1 MIKIYR
7 ASKVLNVLFEICTIT
22 LPPFFAS
29 SFAVFTV
36 SGGIKGGTDHNLKMT
51 IIFAVFAALNLHV
64 FYQGVKT
71 LEDCECVRMQFSVHC
86 LIFFIRISSQSLIQ
100 TNQQHS

>member
-7 ASKVLNVLFEICTIT
+7 TPKVLNVLFEIFTIA
-22 LPPFFAS
+22 LPPFFAF

-36 SGGIKGGTDHNLKMT
+36 SGGIKGGTDHNLEMT
-51 IIFAVFAALNLHV
+51 IIFAVFAAYVL
-64 FYQGVKT
+64 YQGVKT
-71 LEDCECVRMQFSVHC
+71 LEDREFVRMQFSVHC
-86 LIFFIRISSQSLIQ
+86 LHFFIRISSQSLIQ